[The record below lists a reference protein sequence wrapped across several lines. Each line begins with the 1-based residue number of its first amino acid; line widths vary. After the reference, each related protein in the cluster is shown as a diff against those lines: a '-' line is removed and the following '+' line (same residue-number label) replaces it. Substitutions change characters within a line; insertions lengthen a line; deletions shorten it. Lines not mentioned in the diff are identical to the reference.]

1 MIAAAVAASME
12 KAFAKSFQSEQDASK
27 PIPKRAHYGADS
39 EDSDSSRERSHPP
52 KRHWKGEAMG
62 PRKSKGK
69 ALAKCKRATSL
80 SAQRPAQASSGEED
94 EGPTHA
100 LVMVDEWQAAASD
113 QEESDWDSA
122 ANSDPYLVR
131 EQTL

>member
-12 KAFAKSFQSEQDASK
+12 KAMAKSFQLEQDASK

-52 KRHWKGEAMG
+52 KRHWKGKAMG

-69 ALAKCKRATSL
+69 DPKRRRDTS
-80 SAQRPAQASSGEED
+80 RSSQNPLWLPLGKR
-94 EGPTHA
+94 TQVHHM
-100 LVMVDEWQAAASD
+100 L
-113 QEESDWDSA
+113 
-122 ANSDPYLVR
+122 
-131 EQTL
+131 